1 MAESENNQDEIRRFA
16 KVIGCG
22 NYWHDCGSVSYVKA
36 AEIAIRK
43 ELEIR
48 EGQQFAGFLHQLC
61 KFDHLKAAV
70 LVADNDTFTGSRL
83 IRANISLKFE
93 FFTRPPESNG

>member
-1 MAESENNQDEIRRFA
+1 MVESQNNQDEIRRFA
-16 KVIGCG
+16 KVIGC
-22 NYWHDCGSVSYVKA
+22 NNWHDCGSVTYVKA

-48 EGQQFAGFLHQLC
+48 ENSQDAGLLRQLC
-61 KFDHLKAAV
+61 SFDYLKASV
-70 LVADNDTFTGSRL
+70 LVADNDNFTGSRL

-93 FFTRPPESNG
+93 FSARQPGANE

>member
-1 MAESENNQDEIRRFA
+1 MVESENNQDEIRRFA
-16 KVIGCG
+16 KVVGCG
-22 NYWHDCGSVSYVKA
+22 SWHDCGSVSYVKA

-48 EGQQFAGFLHQLC
+48 ENSQDAGFLRQLC
-61 KFDHLKAAV
+61 SFDHLKAAV
-70 LVADNDTFTGSRL
+70 LVADNDSFTGSRL

-93 FFTRPPESNG
+93 FSSRQPGANE

>member
-1 MAESENNQDEIRRFA
+1 MVESENNQDEIRRFA
-16 KVIGCG
+16 KVVGCG
-22 NYWHDCGSVSYVKA
+22 SWHDCGSVSYVKA

-93 FFTRPPESNG
+93 FFTRPPESNE